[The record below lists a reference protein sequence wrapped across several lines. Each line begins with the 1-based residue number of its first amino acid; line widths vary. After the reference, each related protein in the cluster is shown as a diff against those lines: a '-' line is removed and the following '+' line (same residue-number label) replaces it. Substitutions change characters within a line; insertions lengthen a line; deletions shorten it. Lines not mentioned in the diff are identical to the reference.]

1 MLTVYGRKSSAN
13 VQKVH
18 WICKEG
24 NLEFKQINVGGKYG
38 GHTSTEFKEMN
49 PNSTIPVLKDDNFV
63 IYESNS
69 IIKYISNRYNIL
81 KEDNDEKSALNNQW
95 IDWASLVFGLQ
106 CATYTAH
113 NMLLSIEQ
121 RDPNIASE
129 TKNKIV
135 SSFEILDHQLYKN
148 EFINDDK
155 LGLADIPIGCW
166 IHRCIILNLDFSQFK
181 SLERWYKNLKKITV
195 IKMRLYQHLCPQIK

>member
-24 NLEFKQINVGGKYG
+24 NLEFKQIDVGGKYG
-38 GHTSTEFKEMN
+38 GHTSTEFKKMN
-49 PNSTIPVLKDDNFV
+49 PNSTIPVLKDDSFV

-69 IIKYISNRYNIL
+69 IMKYISNRYNIL

-95 IDWASLVFGLQ
+95 IDWSSLVFGLQ

-113 NMLLSIEQ
+113 NMLLPIEQ

-166 IHRCIILNLDFSQFK
+166 IHRCTILNLDFSQFK
-181 SLERWYKNLKKITV
+181 SLERWYKKLKENYGYKDAV
-195 IKMRLYQHLCPQIK
+195 ISAPLPPN

>member
-1 MLTVYGRKSSAN
+1 MLTIYGRKSSAN

-24 NLEFKQINVGGKYG
+24 NLEFKQIDVGGKYG
-38 GHTSTEFKEMN
+38 GHTSTEFKKMN
-49 PNSTIPVLKDDNFV
+49 PNSTIPVLKDDSFV

-69 IIKYISNRYNIL
+69 IMKYISNRYNIL

-113 NMLLSIEQ
+113 NMLLPIEQ

-135 SSFEILDHQLYKN
+135 SSFEILDHQLHKN
-148 EFINDDK
+148 KFINDDK

-166 IHRCIILNLDFSQFK
+166 IHRCIILNLDFSKFK
-181 SLERWYKNLKKITV
+181 SLERWYKKLKENYSYKDAV
-195 IKMRLYQHLCPQIK
+195 ISAPLPPN

>member
-38 GHTSTEFKEMN
+38 GHTSTEFKKMN

-69 IIKYISNRYNIL
+69 IIKYISNRYNIF
-81 KEDNDEKSALNNQW
+81 KEDNDQKSALNNQW

-113 NMLLSIEQ
+113 NMLLPIEQ
-121 RDPNIASE
+121 RDQNIASE
-129 TKNKIV
+129 TKKKIV
-135 SSFEILDHQLYKN
+135 SSFDILDHQLHKN

-181 SLERWYKNLKKITV
+181 SLERWYKKLKENNGYKDAV
-195 IKMRLYQHLCPQIK
+195 ISAPLPPN

>member
-24 NLEFKQINVGGKYG
+24 NLEFKQIDVGGKYG
-38 GHTSTEFKEMN
+38 GHTSTEFKKMN
-49 PNSTIPVLKDDNFV
+49 PNSTIPVLKDDSFV

-69 IIKYISNRYNIL
+69 IMKYISNRYNIL

-113 NMLLSIEQ
+113 NMLLPIEQ

-129 TKNKIV
+129 TKKKIV

-181 SLERWYKNLKKITV
+181 SLERWYKKLKENYGYKDAV
-195 IKMRLYQHLCPQIK
+195 ISAPLPPN